1 MRKLNKKNIIT
12 GSVAVS
18 LAAMMLIGGGTF
30 AYLKDKAPAV
40 ENNFNTNVVLVDLEE
55 TTGSDYNII
64 PGTSQDKDPRV
75 TVANTVDAWVYAIV
89 EDNTDGLVGYD
100 IADGWQKLDGWD
112 LDNKTVYYRAVG
124 AEDDTK
130 AFHILKDDKVSYD
143 KVLENS
149 DMIDAE
155 GNLKDG
161 LDLTF
166 TAYAIQQEGFA
177 NAREAFEEQY
187 TADSTH

>member
-30 AYLKDKAPAV
+30 AYLKDNAPEV
-40 ENNFNTNVVLVDLEE
+40 KNNFNTNVVLVDVEE

-89 EDNTDGLVGYD
+89 EDNTDGLVDYE

-112 LDNKTVYYRAVG
+112 IGSKTVCYRAVG

-130 AFHILKDDKVSYD
+130 VFHILKDDKVSYN
-143 KVLENS
+143 KALENS
-149 DMIDAE
+149 DMVDAD
-155 GNLKDG
+155 GNLKAG
-161 LDLTF
+161 LNLTF
-166 TAYAIQQEGFA
+166 TAYAIQQEGFI

-187 TADSTH
+187 TADLIH